1 MAYDGQVVINTKLD
15 DKGLKTGI
23 TGLQNTTMG
32 ALKKVKAM
40 LATVGIGV
48 GIATTVK
55 GINNLIKGT
64 ASYTDRIDKLS
75 QKVGLSRRTFQ
86 EYDFIFSDLGGS
98 VESLETGIKT
108 LSMAVDEAANGNKVY
123 QSYLDRLG
131 VTIYDVNG
139 KVKSQEQLF
148 NEVFTALANVE
159 NETERTNLATKLLGR
174 SATDLAPALNAGAEE
189 IENLRQRAYE
199 LNTVL
204 DDTTI
209 NIGVNFGDQVD
220 RMKRALQT
228 ASARAIAPF
237 MDDLADLA
245 TSFSDNVIPAIEKF
259 MSTAFKVMLSVPPI
273 FTFVKAVV
281 KAVMKEI
288 GDALE
293 GPWMKLKA
301 LVRDLLNMPI
311 VKNTIELVLDLAG
324 DLWAGLKKG
333 VQSGDWGDFWAAAV
347 GAAQFTIGIV
357 ATISL
362 AKLAAAGLWAT
373 IQSSLA
379 GAGFSTTGLAGGA
392 IAMLSVGLAVYEAMD
407 SGDYSDLASNMI
419 AAIIAGFA
427 VGGLTGNMQAGVL
440 TFTAVLNLKIGEII
454 AGGITD
460 ILKPYQGNDQE
471 LLQIQDIIAATE
483 GLLTSY
489 GATSAAKKKLVE
501 IWGID
506 TGRQIIAGLGVGLG
520 DIDSMGESTAR
531 TLLQAVRDELGVQS
545 PSKEF
550 KRIGNELVNG
560 LESGLEGMS
569 DAGKEGAQDFLDAT
583 QDVLGVH
590 SESDVTHWIGNE
602 LVNGLINGMLEL
614 FPELE
619 AEAEKMRDAL
629 EKIWADGEYKP
640 PVPEA
645 GGSGGTSTPP
655 SGKKDSAFSLGL
667 GDFAADMKEKAGDW
681 KGYFYESAHA
691 LNNAFGNAFSA
702 LGQQLAIQDEMVQ
715 QLGSS
720 IAQIEKD
727 LAYAYEDL
735 ESAQDDYAKAVLSGD
750 SRAIKDAKRRLDLQ
764 QDLIKSKED
773 QLDSL
778 KDEKRAIE
786 DGSKAWEAFGKTA
799 LMALADV
806 LEGLGAQ
813 LAAQAVTSLIALN
826 FVGAALATAGSVA
839 AYIASGVVRGYAGS
853 YAEGGIVPGTS
864 FSGDRLVA
872 NVNSGE
878 LILNAAQQD
887 RIASQLA
894 MFAHLTD
901 LLSSMQFSSHGGINV
916 DLRGSTFNDMSEEA
930 VGKAI
935 YRNVKSLQAEGV
947 LPRW

>member
-1 MAYDGQVVINTKLD
+1 
-15 DKGLKTGI
+15 
-23 TGLQNTTMG
+23 
-32 ALKKVKAM
+32 
-40 LATVGIGV
+40 
-48 GIATTVK
+48 
-55 GINNLIKGT
+55 
-64 ASYTDRIDKLS
+64 
-75 QKVGLSRRTFQ
+75 
-86 EYDFIFSDLGGS
+86 
-98 VESLETGIKT
+98 
-108 LSMAVDEAANGNKVY
+108 
-123 QSYLDRLG
+123 
-131 VTIYDVNG
+131 
-139 KVKSQEQLF
+139 
-148 NEVFTALANVE
+148 
-159 NETERTNLATKLLGR
+159 
-174 SATDLAPALNAGAEE
+174 
-189 IENLRQRAYE
+189 
-199 LNTVL
+199 
-204 DDTTI
+204 
-209 NIGVNFGDQVD
+209 
-220 RMKRALQT
+220 
-228 ASARAIAPF
+228 
-237 MDDLADLA
+237 
-245 TSFSDNVIPAIEKF
+245 
-259 MSTAFKVMLSVPPI
+259 
-273 FTFVKAVV
+273 
-281 KAVMKEI
+281 
-288 GDALE
+288 
-293 GPWMKLKA
+293 
-301 LVRDLLNMPI
+301 
-311 VKNTIELVLDLAG
+311 
-324 DLWAGLKKG
+324 
-333 VQSGDWGDFWAAAV
+333 
-347 GAAQFTIGIV
+347 
-357 ATISL
+357 
-362 AKLAAAGLWAT
+362 
-373 IQSSLA
+373 
-379 GAGFSTTGLAGGA
+379 
-392 IAMLSVGLAVYEAMD
+392 
-407 SGDYSDLASNMI
+407 
-419 AAIIAGFA
+419 
-427 VGGLTGNMQAGVL
+427 
-440 TFTAVLNLKIGEII
+440 
-454 AGGITD
+454 
-460 ILKPYQGNDQE
+460 
-471 LLQIQDIIAATE
+471 
-483 GLLTSY
+483 
-489 GATSAAKKKLVE
+489 
-501 IWGID
+501 
-506 TGRQIIAGLGVGLG
+506 
-520 DIDSMGESTAR
+520 
-531 TLLQAVRDELGVQS
+531 
-545 PSKEF
+545 
-550 KRIGNELVNG
+550 
-560 LESGLEGMS
+560 MS